1 MATDEQDRFAPE
13 LRAAI
18 KRSGLTLTGISQ
30 RLRARHRPVSVAT
43 LSNWQS
49 GRSLPGG
56 EQSLGVVAA
65 LEELLGRPPD
75 SLANLVGGP
84 RLQGRTAQE
93 ISFVGRPTSREV
105 FVAALEELGFTSAQE
120 YAHERVIHQL
130 AIIDSTQAVQRFE
143 YRMTVRALES
153 GICRLP
159 VVHVLG
165 ENEPNIAPRYI
176 PTEGCTIGRRVAWPR
191 RRAYGVELLLDGRLD
206 AGQVATLA
214 YRVEMHASAT
224 DVTGSMYSIPRA
236 ANDVLLEVEFRG
248 PRRPLDCERYRRT
261 ESGETVAAIRLDHRD
276 RLQIS
281 ESRFG
286 PGTFGLRWSW
296 GEDDDLDEDEDLL

>member
-1 MATDEQDRFAPE
+1 MATDEHEGFGPE

-18 KRSGLTLTGISQ
+18 KRSGLTLTAISQ

-75 SLANLVGGP
+75 SLADLVGGP
-84 RLQGRTAQE
+84 RLQGRSVPE
-93 ISFVGRPTSREV
+93 VSFIGRPTSREV
-105 FVAALEELGFTSAQE
+105 FQEALEELGFASAQE
-120 YAHERVIHQL
+120 YAHERVVHQL
-130 AIIDSTQAVQRFE
+130 AIIDSTQSVQRFE
-143 YRMTVRALES
+143 HRMTVRALES

-159 VVHVLG
+159 AVHVLG
-165 ENEPNIAPRYI
+165 PNEPNIAPRYI
-176 PTEGCTIGRRVAWPR
+176 PTDGCSIGRRVAWPR

-206 AGQVATLA
+206 AGQVATFS

-224 DVTGSMYSIPRA
+224 DVTGSMYSVPRP

-248 PRRPLDCERYRRT
+248 PRRPVDCERYRRT
-261 ESGETVAAIRLDHRD
+261 ESGETVSAVRLDHRD

-296 GEDDDLDEDEDLL
+296 GTDDGFDEVDDLP

>member
-1 MATDEQDRFAPE
+1 MATDEHEGFGPE

-18 KRSGLTLTGISQ
+18 KRSGLTLTAISQ

-75 SLANLVGGP
+75 SLADLVGGP
-84 RLQGRTAQE
+84 RLQGRSVPE
-93 ISFVGRPTSREV
+93 VSFIGRPTSREV
-105 FVAALEELGFTSAQE
+105 FQEALEELGFASAQE
-120 YAHERVIHQL
+120 YAHERVVHQL
-130 AIIDSTQAVQRFE
+130 AIIDSTQSVQCFE
-143 YRMTVRALES
+143 HRMTVRALES

-159 VVHVLG
+159 AVHVLG
-165 ENEPNIAPRYI
+165 PNEPNIAPRYI
-176 PTEGCTIGRRVAWPR
+176 PTDGCAIGQRVAWPR

-206 AGQVATLA
+206 AGQVATFS

-224 DVTGSMYSIPRA
+224 DVTGSMYSVPRP

-248 PRRPLDCERYRRT
+248 PRRPVDCERYRRT
-261 ESGETVAAIRLDHRD
+261 ESGETVSAVRLDHRD

-296 GEDDDLDEDEDLL
+296 GTDDGFDEVDDLP